1 MDKNKRIRDSFWNM
15 KFNDLFKAFN
25 EDFEQFFKNNESEY
39 SENGPI
45 TFGYSMRIGPE
56 TNYQPEVRQWGNLND
71 YRQKVG
77 LPQFNE
83 PSNQNILTHNVSK
96 QEKSNRFIDILD
108 EDEYLKVIVEVPGF
122 TKENMSI
129 EVNEDGSALVLKGKA
144 ENREIDEQIEL
155 PSKIEPKETKST
167 IKNGVLEILS
177 KKKKS
182 IKTLHKLKID

>member
-15 KFNDLFKAFN
+15 NFNDLFKAFN

-83 PSNQNILTHNVSK
+83 LSNQNILTHNVSK

>member
-83 PSNQNILTHNVSK
+83 LSNQNILTHNVSK